1 MSPDQ
6 QQPPESEKDET
17 QTPPTPVTPDET
29 GDTEEWLETT
39 SETPES
45 TVTRE
50 LPFLKAQ
57 TVKVLRG
64 TIGLLEGVVERL
76 ETEPVRELPS
86 RTSRTELPSSVVDR
100 ITQEDE
106 AETVI
111 STQATSDQPE
121 SLTSTEEPSVSDTP
135 QVAPAPAAEEFEEQL
150 AKPPQKAKGIDRLL
164 PSFNTVEAFWNGILD
179 KVRSLLPAAWNQKL
193 SDWALTGAIA
203 TFVVAT
209 LLTTVAL
216 LPETPAQVAKAP
228 PPTETIEA
236 PTELEAP
243 TPPQPVEVEPPP
255 PPPPPVLTPEQSL
268 VAAVQNQVAEITAQY
283 GEGLIQSIQANFL
296 TSLITVKV
304 GDGWYELEES
314 EQNDLADSI
323 LLRSQELD
331 FSKLEITDLE
341 GNLIARS
348 PVVGPHMVIFRRQE
362 LAANL

>member
-1 MSPDQ
+1 MTDLRDADQMSPDQ

-17 QTPPTPVTPDET
+17 QTPPTPVTAAET
-29 GDTEEWLETT
+29 GDSEQWLETT
-39 SETPES
+39 SETVES
-45 TVTRE
+45 TVTTK

-64 TIGLLEGVVERL
+64 TIGLLEGVVEKL

-86 RTSRTELPSSVVDR
+86 RRLE
-100 ITQEDE
+100 
-106 AETVI
+106 
-111 STQATSDQPE
+111 PE
-121 SLTSTEEPSVSDTP
+121 SLSSTKEPVVTVPVSDTP
-135 QVAPAPAAEEFEEQL
+135 QVAPVPAAEELEQKS
-150 AKPPQKAKGIDRLL
+150 AKPPHKAKGIDRLL
-164 PSFNTVEAFWNGILD
+164 PSFKALQAFWNGILD
-179 KVRSLLPAAWNQKL
+179 KVRLLLPAAWNQKL
-193 SDWALTGAIA
+193 SDWALTGAI
-203 TFVVAT
+203 TTVVVAV

-216 LPETPAQVAKAP
+216 LPETPSQIAKAP

-236 PTELEAP
+236 PPELEAP
-243 TPPQPVEVEPPP
+243 TAPQPVEPELPSPPP
-255 PPPPPVLTPEQSL
+255 PLVLTPEQSL

-331 FSKLEITDLE
+331 FSKLEVTDLQ